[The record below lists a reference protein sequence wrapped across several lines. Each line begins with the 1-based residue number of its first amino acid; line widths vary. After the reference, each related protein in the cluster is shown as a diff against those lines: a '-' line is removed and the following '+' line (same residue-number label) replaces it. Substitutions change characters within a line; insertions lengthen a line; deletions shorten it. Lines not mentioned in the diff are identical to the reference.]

1 MGQHVNVSAVNVIW
15 GTHDSRDGASGK
27 TGRRVIERLTAA
39 GWAHRAVG
47 RTSASPFVWEQPAT
61 WPVVLE
67 GVRAAYIV
75 HPELA
80 APDAPAVIEE
90 FTAAA
95 GVAGVERL
103 VLLSGRGETN
113 AELSE
118 RAVQN
123 AGPAHT
129 VVRAAWFAQNFT
141 EGLLHPG
148 AGGGVFA
155 LPAGTVREP
164 VVDAD
169 DIADVVTAA
178 LTDPRHDGRL
188 YDVTGARLLGF
199 DEMAEEISRAS
210 GRPVRYAPVG
220 LDEFREMLTPHV
232 GPVQAEMFVQ
242 LCGEVFDGRNE
253 KAGDGMQQALG
264 REPRDFAAFC
274 RAAAA
279 SGVWS
284 W

>member
-1 MGQHVNVSAVNVIW
+1 MILV
-15 GTHDSRDGASGK
+15 TGAGGK
-27 TGRRVIERLTAA
+27 TGRRVIDRLTDA
-39 GWAHRAVG
+39 GHDYRAVG
-47 RTSASPFVWEQPAT
+47 RGSVPPFVWERPDT
-61 WPVVLE
+61 WTAVLA

-80 APDAPAVIEE
+80 ATGAPAVIEE
-90 FTAAA
+90 FVAAATAA
-95 GVAGVERL
+95 GVQRL

-118 RAVQN
+118 KAVQN
-123 AGPAHT
+123 SGLAHT
-129 VVRAAWFAQNFT
+129 VVRAGWFAQNFT

-164 VVDAD
+164 VVDAE

-178 LTDPRHDGRL
+178 LTDSRHDGRL
-188 YDVTGARLLGF
+188 YDVTGARLFTF
-199 DEMAEEISRAS
+199 DEMAEEIGRAA

-220 LDEFREMLTPHV
+220 LEDFRELLIPHV
-232 GPVQAEMFVQ
+232 GPDQAEMFVQ
-242 LCGEVFDGRNE
+242 LCAEVFDGRNE
-253 KAGDGMQQALG
+253 KPGEGIQEALG
-264 REPRDFAAFC
+264 REPRDFTAFC
-274 RAAAA
+274 RTAAAT
-279 SGVWS
+279 GVWS